1 MAMKHRKLFPTQ
13 TATNQSVD
21 CLDFCDSTCPYNCYI
36 YPDSLIPPPPPA
48 SPRPPTLSTLD
59 QNDSPNISPY
69 VIITV
74 ALLAGFF
81 LLVCFNAIIVK
92 YCCGW
97 RRRNRSPP
105 SESDGRDEEFLD
117 ENRGPAI
124 DHPIWFITTAGL
136 QQAIINSITVCK
148 YKRGEGLIEGTECSV
163 CLSEFQE
170 DETLR
175 LLPKCNHAFHI
186 PCIDTWL
193 SSHTNCPLC
202 RARIISDIVNPPLE
216 SNDQNSRS
224 LGPNE
229 QTQMENS
236 SNDTELDNNLV
247 RSRGVY
253 ESTVGRGGTGELQIL
268 DDERTSKEGVN
279 SNGDVVLEVN
289 GNSANNH
296 VVDSEIQP
304 VRRSVSM
311 DSSSAATIFFGLAK
325 FHADESK
332 GNWVDETM
340 DGRKFDSGSV
350 PKRDVA
356 YTSTFRQ
363 MGSPSIA
370 QCLHKGPISMK
381 RSNSCGGRFFLPRH
395 NRSTNAILPL

>member
-1 MAMKHRKLFPTQ
+1 MIKTYLIFNKSLSVLSSLHGSLMAMKHRKLFPTQ

-236 SNDTELDNNLV
+236 SNDTELDNNLMNPKGIGLMRLWMGENLIQV
-247 RSRGVY
+247 AFQRGMLHIQAP
-253 ESTVGRGGTGELQIL
+253 SDRW
-268 DDERTSKEGVN
+268 GV
-279 SNGDVVLEVN
+279 L
-289 GNSANNH
+289 
-296 VVDSEIQP
+296 P
-304 VRRSVSM
+304 LRSVCIK
-311 DSSSAATIFFGLAK
+311 ALF
-325 FHADESK
+325 
-332 GNWVDETM
+332 
-340 DGRKFDSGSV
+340 
-350 PKRDVA
+350 
-356 YTSTFRQ
+356 Q
-363 MGSPSIA
+363 
-370 QCLHKGPISMK
+370 
-381 RSNSCGGRFFLPRH
+381 
-395 NRSTNAILPL
+395 